1 MRNEGLLK
9 MKFKTLWIASAL
21 GAAASMSAY
30 AGTLPDGT
38 IVCNSRIEMKKVII
52 AAMDMDQEE
61 VARLS
66 GPGSACVPITGDR
79 TFELVT
85 EEPNAS
91 LVRIDLDDEQ
101 TVDLWAPTWLVSRD
115 P

>member
-1 MRNEGLLK
+1 
-9 MKFKTLWIASAL
+9 MKFKTLLISAAL
-21 GAAASMSAY
+21 GAASMPAY

-38 IVCNSRIEMKKVII
+38 IVCNSRIEMKRVII
-52 AAMDMDQEE
+52 AAMDMDHEE

-79 TFELVT
+79 TFALVT

-91 LVRIDLDDEQ
+91 LVRIDLDEGQ
-101 TVDLWAPTWLVSRD
+101 TVDLWAPTWLVSED
-115 P
+115 Q